1 MTRGVY
7 LSLALAN
14 RARVRFEHGENEQA
28 EHDAYDAL
36 ALASETRAHLLV
48 PDSLELIARVASDVN
63 RHQEAVRLLGAAA
76 SARSAMNTV
85 RFKVF
90 DADHAAC
97 VAALR
102 EALGDASFEKAW
114 VEGAAMSIEDAIA
127 YAQRGRGER
136 KRPASGWAS
145 LTPTERDVVRLVGEG
160 LANKDIAARLF
171 VSPRTVESHLTHVY
185 TKLGLTSRVQ
195 LAQEAARRAQVD

>member
-1 MTRGVY
+1 MTRGVH

-14 RARVRFEHGENEQA
+14 RARVRIEHGENEQA

-36 ALASETRAHLLV
+36 ALAFETRAHLLV
-48 PDSLELIARVASDVN
+48 PDSLELIARVASDVK

-136 KRPASGWAS
+136 KRPASV
-145 LTPTERDVVRLVGEG
+145 L
-160 LANKDIAARLF
+160 
-171 VSPRTVESHLTHVY
+171 
-185 TKLGLTSRVQ
+185 SR
-195 LAQEAARRAQVD
+195 